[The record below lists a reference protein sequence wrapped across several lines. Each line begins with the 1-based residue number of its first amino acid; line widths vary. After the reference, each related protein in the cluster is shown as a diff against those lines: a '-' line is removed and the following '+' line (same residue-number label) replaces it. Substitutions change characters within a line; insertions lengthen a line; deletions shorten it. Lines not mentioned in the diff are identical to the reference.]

1 MSTFWHWFWLVIEIF
16 LLLTYLTVLFQI
28 FGDLF
33 RDRSTGGLTKA
44 LWLLLLFVAPLLG
57 ALIYLLVRG
66 KGMAERS
73 AAVAERTKAAADA
86 YIREVAASPAQEIA
100 QAKQLLDAGTITQD
114 EFAGLKAKA
123 LATP

>member
-33 RDRSTGGLTKA
+33 RDRHTSGLKKA

-73 AAVAERTKAAADA
+73 AAAARQVKAATDS

-100 QAKQLLDAGTITQD
+100 QAKQLLDTGAITPEEYAD
-114 EFAGLKAKA
+114 LKARA
-123 LATP
+123 LAAP

>member
-66 KGMAERS
+66 RGMAERS

-114 EFAGLKAKA
+114 EFAGLKSKA

>member
-28 FGDLF
+28 FGDLV
-33 RDRSTGGLTKA
+33 RDRSTGGLSKA

-66 KGMAERS
+66 RGMAERS

-114 EFAGLKAKA
+114 EFARLKAKA
-123 LATP
+123 LAAP